1 MTYQETVR
9 ERIESGM
16 ARQEE
21 RSGLWAEIAN
31 ADEEG
36 GTQGVESMLT
46 KKMEALAV
54 QFRHVLGKLERML

>member
-21 RSGLWAEIAN
+21 RSGLWAEIAD

-36 GTQGVESMLT
+36 GTQGVESMLN
-46 KKMEALAV
+46 KKMEDLAV

>member
-1 MTYQETVR
+1 MTYVATVR
-9 ERIESGM
+9 EKIASST

-21 RSGLWAEIAN
+21 RSQLWAEIAN

-46 KKMEALAV
+46 KKMEDLAV